1 MAAEARDNRD
11 IRKGQW
17 QRWQQTGVSEEM
29 WDNRGGGDGETG
41 RRKRGR
47 GAMRS
52 YAFACPSEPR
62 GGATLLV
69 ASHSAG
75 YGGGGEKGKLVQIV
89 KKCNEYRG

>member
-52 YAFACPSEPR
+52 YALKCPPEPR
-62 GGATLLV
+62 G
-69 ASHSAG
+69 
-75 YGGGGEKGKLVQIV
+75 VQFRID
-89 KKCNEYRG
+89 NETEQIFLNYRSPQLSVQNAPNG